1 MWFVNT
7 WSSDLMPQKLH
18 VPHGSV
24 PKHSRE
30 IQDCAKYAMIG
41 SWHNVL
47 NVPVPCS
54 YLSSYCVARSLKFL
68 KVSLEESLRSRGY

>member
-1 MWFVNT
+1 MRFVNT

-18 VPHGSV
+18 VAHASV
-24 PKHSRE
+24 PKHRRE
-30 IQDCAKYAMIG
+30 IQDCANAMIG